1 MDPFEIDITPLKR
14 ALQRLE
20 EGLAEWSAQSG
31 NTLLRDG
38 VIQRFEFTY
47 ELSHKMLRRFL
58 EAGAAGP
65 GEISRLSFPDLIRV
79 AGERGVLQSSWNEWK
94 EYRQAQTNTSH
105 TYDEAKALSVIE
117 VVPKFAADV
126 RALVRTLEAQGAG
139 Y

>member
-1 MDPFEIDITPLKR
+1 MRTSEIDITPLKR

-47 ELSHKMLRRFL
+47 ELSHRMLRRFL
-58 EAGAAGP
+58 ESGAANP
-65 GEISRLSFPDLIRV
+65 EEIGRLSFPDLIRV
-79 AGERGVLQSSWNEWK
+79 AGERGLLRSSWNEWK
-94 EYRQAQTNTSH
+94 EYRQARTNTSH

-117 VVPKFAADV
+117 VVPKFAAE
-126 RALVRTLEAQGAG
+126 AQSLVRNLEAQGAG
-139 Y
+139 H